1 MSRSLGGIY
10 TLPPGSA
17 AVDNTIIDPV
27 IYNALLADLEADL
40 NIPRPIV
47 AGGTGAASA
56 DGALTELGGT
66 TTGKAV
72 FTAASVAAA
81 LVALGLTNAQVPP
94 GQVGHFFTASA
105 PAGWLWA
112 NGANVSRTTYATLWA
127 AMGSPNTGDGST
139 TFTLPDLRGEFLRGW
154 DNGRGVDAG
163 RVLGSAQAAAML
175 DHTHSGNTGGHSAD
189 HSHTGYTGGTGGLN
203 GSIYGISEGFW
214 SQGATDGVFSKAADR
229 NVFSPTGGD
238 QSQGGRATFDGNFH
252 THAVQTYGS
261 SNNHTHA
268 FTSGNPSAG
277 GGAETRPRNVALLVC
292 IKT

>member
-1 MSRSLGGIY
+1 MSRSIGGVY
-10 TLPPGSA
+10 SLPPGSA

-40 NIPRPIV
+40 NLPRPIV

-56 DGALTELGGT
+56 DGALTALGGG

-72 FTAASVAAA
+72 FTAADVAAA
-81 LVALGLTNAQVPP
+81 LVALGLTNASVPA
-94 GQVGHFFTASA
+94 GQIGHFFRASA

-112 NGANVSRTTYATLWA
+112 NGAAVSRTTYATLWS

-175 DHTHSGNTGGHSAD
+175 NHTH
-189 HSHTGYTGGTGGLN
+189 GGTTNPDGVHAH
-203 GSIYGISEGFW
+203 GISDPGHTHTYAEYGGNSGSGDGEAYDAGGFRMRTFNRTTN
-214 SQGATDGVFSKAADR
+214 SGATGISI
-229 NVFSPTGGD
+229 
-238 QSQGGRATFDGNFH
+238 
-252 THAVQTYGS
+252 
-261 SNNHTHA
+261 NNSVAHTHA
-268 FTSGNPSAG
+268 FTSGEPSAG
-277 GGAETRPRNVALLVC
+277 GGAETRPRNVAMLAC